1 MMSPGLRRRGAKAAP
16 FGSVMENA
24 DAAAVPLAAAAR
36 SGEVPQLFEFTNFS
50 GRVMLA
56 KGASRRAAMTN
67 CRYDQRS

>member
-1 MMSPGLRRRGAKAAP
+1 MMHARACAEP

-36 SGEVPQLFEFTNFS
+36 SGEAAPQLFEFTNFS

-56 KGASRRAAMTN
+56 KGADAP
-67 CRYDQRS
+67 